1 MNFHVVNLHHKY
13 QTFKSQTN
21 GVKLTSNFKPF
32 GGQAGNQR
40 GCRPHFIQA
49 SQSNVC
55 SL

>member
-32 GGQAGNQR
+32 GGQAGNQCVVV
-40 GCRPHFIQA
+40 GPTLLI
-49 SQSNVC
+49 SK
-55 SL
+55 